1 MIRQR
6 FLKLFTYLLFLII
19 SLILYKKFNQY
30 YSQNDFAKLGLII
43 ILFINFLIG
52 SFIKSF
58 TKYSFIFFIYFFLIL
73 YSLNSL
79 IVYVDYNN
87 LPQKKIEKKLKAED
101 KKYDKRKLIEVVK
114 DERLK
119 GNDIYPYVVPREFL
133 KFNKK
138 EIPLTP
144 ISNTNYVAC
153 NEFGVWKKIKTDKF
167 GFNNEKFINSF
178 DILLMGDSFAEGSC
192 VDQLN
197 EPANLFLKN
206 HNLNTYNIGVSGNG
220 PLLSLALAHEI
231 KEIVDFKYIVWF
243 IFDNDFYDIT
253 LETKSDY
260 LNEYLKKDFI
270 KNNYFSNIEIQNN
283 IQKKYIE
290 KNLESFKSGFS
301 LKESLFELKPLIYR
315 INKLINKK
323 GNEDLTNYDKKD
335 FKKIFDKMLYLYK
348 DKGIFVVYLPETT
361 CFKIRSK
368 ECTRRFDELKSL
380 SNEIIFLNFF
390 EFLKRTTNDY
400 KKMYALGQ
408 DRAHFSDLG
417 YKYLVEFVNKSIE
430 NK

>member
-283 IQKKYIE
+283 IQKNI
-290 KNLESFKSGFS
+290 LRRI
-301 LKESLFELKPLIYR
+301 LK
-315 INKLINKK
+315 
-323 GNEDLTNYDKKD
+323 
-335 FKKIFDKMLYLYK
+335 
-348 DKGIFVVYLPETT
+348 V
-361 CFKIRSK
+361 
-368 ECTRRFDELKSL
+368 
-380 SNEIIFLNFF
+380 SNQVF
-390 EFLKRTTNDY
+390 
-400 KKMYALGQ
+400 
-408 DRAHFSDLG
+408 H
-417 YKYLVEFVNKSIE
+417 
-430 NK
+430 